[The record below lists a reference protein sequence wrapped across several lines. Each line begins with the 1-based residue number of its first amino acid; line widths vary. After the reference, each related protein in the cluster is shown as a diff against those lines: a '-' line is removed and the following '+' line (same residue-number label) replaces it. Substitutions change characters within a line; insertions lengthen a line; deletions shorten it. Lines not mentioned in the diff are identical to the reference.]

1 MGIETR
7 EKIARSASRVSAATI
22 VSRILG
28 LGRDAIFAA
37 LFGTSYVGD
46 AYNVA
51 FLIPNFLRRVFGE
64 GALAAG
70 YIPVYKHY
78 LHNESRERALQL
90 AVRIFSVLV
99 VILAV
104 VVLGGIVFSEII
116 VKVWAFGWRDQPET
130 FALTVRLTKI
140 LFPYILFVGVSSLA
154 MVTLNSVGYFFVPA
168 LSPAVLNAFLIGVGV
183 GLIRYFTGSP
193 ESAVLWFSVGTL
205 AGVVLQIAV
214 QMPLLSRTGHKPA
227 FDLNLKDEGVRW
239 VGRLLLPSII
249 ALAATQV
256 NVVVDTLLATTLPEG
271 SVTALRLG
279 NRLSL
284 QPLGIFVAAI
294 ATVTL
299 PALAE
304 HTAKEDRD
312 LFMHDLS
319 FALKLTLTFMIPSTI
334 AVIVM
339 ATPVV
344 RLFFERGEFTAAR
357 STPMTSTTFLCY
369 SLGLVSYGGTKVI
382 TQAFYSLKDT
392 KTPVKIGIVVVVANV
407 ILNLILVRILGLAGL
422 ALATAF
428 SATIGFVLLGLTL
441 RRRVGD
447 VGIKSLVSMSAKV
460 LVAALVMGVGMYLV
474 SQSLEPHTAR
484 FLGKVL
490 QVGAAAGVGLLLLLG
505 MSYILRAREV
515 MFVVGLLVGRRGRE

>member
-1 MGIETR
+1 MAIETE
-7 EKIARSASRVSAATI
+7 EKIARSAGRVSAATM

-28 LGRDAIFAA
+28 LGRDAVFAA

-70 YIPVYKHY
+70 FIPVYKQY
-78 LHNESRERALQL
+78 LHREGSQRAHQL
-90 AVRIFSVLV
+90 YIRFFSVLV
-99 VILAV
+99 VVLAV
-104 VVLGGIVFSEII
+104 VVLGGVAFSEII
-116 VKVWAFGWRDQPET
+116 VKVWAFGWRDQPEL
-130 FALTVRLTKI
+130 FGLTVKLTRI
-140 LFPYILFVGVSSLA
+140 LFPFILFVGISGLS
-154 MVTLNSVGYFFVPA
+154 MVTLNCVNYFTVPA
-168 LSPAVLNAFLIGVGV
+168 LSPAMLNAVLMGVGV

-205 AGVVLQIAV
+205 AGVVFQIVV
-214 QMPLLSRTGHKPA
+214 QLPLLFKTGHKPA
-227 FDLNLKDEGVRW
+227 FDLNLRDEGVRW

-256 NVVVDTLLATTLPEG
+256 NVLVDTLLATTLPEG

-299 PALAE
+299 PALSDHA
-304 HTAKEDRD
+304 AKEDRG

-319 FALKLTLTFMIPSTI
+319 FAFKLTMTFMIPSTV
-334 AVIVM
+334 AVLVLGKPI
-339 ATPVV
+339 V

-357 STPMTSTTFLCY
+357 STPMTSITFICY

-382 TQAFYSLKDT
+382 TQAFYALKDT
-392 KTPVKIGIVVVVANV
+392 KTPVKIGVVVVIANV
-407 ILNLILVRILGLAGL
+407 ILNLVLVRLIGLAGL
-422 ALATAF
+422 ALATTF
-428 SATIGFVLLGLTL
+428 SATIGFVLLGVTL
-441 RRRVGD
+441 RGRIGD
-447 VGIKSLVSMSAKV
+447 IGLRSLLSMSAKV
-460 LVAALVMGVGMYLV
+460 LVAALVMGACMYLI
-474 SQSLEPHTAR
+474 SNSLEPYTST
-484 FLGKVL
+484 FPGKLL
-490 QVGAAAGVGLLLLLG
+490 QVGAAAGAGLILLLG

-515 MFVVGLLVGRRGRE
+515 MFVVGMLIGKRGRE

>member
-1 MGIETR
+1 MARETK

-78 LHNESRERALQL
+78 LHREGSERALQL

-99 VILAV
+99 VVLAAV
-104 VVLGGIVFSEII
+104 VVGGVVFSEVI
-116 VKVWAFGWRDQPET
+116 VRVWAFGWRDQPELV
-130 FALTVRLTKI
+130 ALTVKLTRLI
-140 LFPYILFVGVSSLA
+140 FPFILFVGVSSLA
-154 MVTLNSVGYFFVPA
+154 MVTLNSVGYFTIPA
-168 LSPAVLNAFLIGVGV
+168 LSPAMLNAFLIGAGV

-193 ESAVLWFSVGTL
+193 ESAVMWFAGATVV
-205 AGVVLQIAV
+205 GVVLQIV
-214 QMPLLSRTGHKPA
+214 LQVPLLLRTGHRPA
-227 FDLNLKDEGVRW
+227 FDLNVRDEGVKW

-249 ALAATQV
+249 SLAATQV
-256 NVVVDTLLATTLPEG
+256 NVLVDTLLATTLPEG

-279 NRLSL
+279 NRLSM

-299 PALAE
+299 PALSE
-304 HTAKEDRD
+304 HAAREDRS

-334 AVIVM
+334 AVLVM
-339 ATPVV
+339 GKPIV

-357 STPMTSTTFLCY
+357 STPMTSLTFMCY
-369 SLGLVSYGGTKVI
+369 SLGLVSYGASKVI
-382 TQAFYSLKDT
+382 IQAFYSLKDT
-392 KTPVKIGIVVVVANV
+392 KTPVKIGVAVVAANIV
-407 ILNLILVRILGLAGL
+407 LNLILVRILGLAGL
-422 ALATAF
+422 ALATTL
-428 SATIGFVLLGLTL
+428 SATLGFVLLGVTL
-441 RRRVGD
+441 RGRIGD
-447 VGIKSLVSMSAKV
+447 VGLKSIMSMSAKV
-460 LVAALVMGVGMYLV
+460 LAAAIVMGAGMYSV
-474 SQSLEPHTAR
+474 STGLEGLTAS
-484 FLGKVL
+484 FLGRVL
-490 QVGAAAGVGLLLLLG
+490 QVVAAGGAGLALLIG
-505 MSYILRAREV
+505 VSYILKAREV
-515 MFVVGLLVGRRGRE
+515 MFVAGMLTGRRGRE